1 MVVLDRDWKREV
13 GSGRGRYTGW
23 DDAWIWGFVGRS
35 LSVEFLNPQVERGGW
50 EIFVAELADRIECC
64 ALLLTEAG
72 RWTLEGKGGGN

>member
-1 MVVLDRDWKREV
+1 MERDWKREV

-35 LSVEFLNPQVERGGW
+35 LSVEFLNSEV
-50 EIFVAELADRIECC
+50 FVAELADRIECC